1 MFTEFIN
8 NLARIERFDRAVS
21 SRDIKVG
28 EVEAASGAPQLAI
41 QVPTGETLTLEP
53 RARAQ
58 LLGQWQIPAPYFDR
72 LPRQLQAAELTHF
85 TRSQP
90 KELTVRAVHEP
101 SADGSAARAF
111 LSGKYTAFDNT
122 DVLQAV
128 EPYLASFEVQRPDIH
143 RDEMVLVATRPEV
156 HDVSTRRVGDL
167 VKVGLQ
173 IRNSEVGEMSVGVDF
188 VLWRLACL
196 NGLVS
201 PQAEVS
207 IRQRHIWIDRRA
219 FVVQLRNA
227 VANVAE
233 IGEGMVRQLRA
244 AHDLALPNLD
254 PDAGKLQG
262 EVVRMLK
269 REGVWTREFQKAATE
284 ALSSQEEASLFGLV
298 QFLTGAYAKQAGLA
312 ERISRERLAG
322 KLMALAT

>member
-1 MFTEFIN
+1 VFNEYID
-8 NLARIERFDRAVS
+8 NLARIERFDRVTS

-28 EVEAASGAPQLAI
+28 EVETPSGATQLAI
-41 QVPTGETLTLEP
+41 QVPTGESLTLEP

-58 LLGQWQIPAPYFDR
+58 LLGQWTIPAPYFDR

-85 TRSQP
+85 TRTQP
-90 KELTVRAVHEP
+90 KALTVRAVNEP
-101 SADGSAARAF
+101 AADHPVARAIM
-111 LSGKYTAFDNT
+111 SGRYTAFDNT
-122 DVLQAV
+122 DVLQAI
-128 EPYLASFEVQRPDIH
+128 EPYLISFEVQRPDIH
-143 RDEMVLVATRPEV
+143 RDEMVLVATRPEL
-156 HDVSTRRVGDL
+156 HDVSTRKVGDL

-188 VLWRLACL
+188 ILWRLACL

-207 IRQRHIWIDRRA
+207 IRQRHIWIDRKA

-254 PDAGKLQG
+254 PEAGKLQG
-262 EVVRMLK
+262 EVVQMFK

-284 ALSSQEEASLFGLV
+284 ALSSPG
-298 QFLTGAYAKQAGLA
+298 
-312 ERISRERLAG
+312 ERQSRCPR
-322 KLMALAT
+322 